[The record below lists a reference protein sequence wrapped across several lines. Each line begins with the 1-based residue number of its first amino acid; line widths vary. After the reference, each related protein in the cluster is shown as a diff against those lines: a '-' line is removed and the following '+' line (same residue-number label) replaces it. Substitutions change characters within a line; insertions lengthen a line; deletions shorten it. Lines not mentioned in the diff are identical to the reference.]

1 MWIKVGSEDSEKL
14 APKTF
19 RSCGSHDPF
28 GRCCLVHNI
37 IQRIPRLKIRA
48 RFHSIGSSLD
58 HLPGDHES
66 LGRMGNGRWS
76 LLST

>member
-19 RSCGSHDPF
+19 RSCDSHDPF

-37 IQRIPRLKIRA
+37 IQRIPGLKIRA
-48 RFHSIGSSLD
+48 RFHSIGSSSITFQVILRVSAAWEMD
-58 HLPGDHES
+58 DG
-66 LGRMGNGRWS
+66 
-76 LLST
+76 LS